1 LSKPKKIIYMPELFR
16 LEKEEFSKVDNEYQ
30 WTYLCLFE
38 FIFKKRFI
46 KRITIT
52 DHAWK
57 KKGREWMTKELVLN
71 ILTKELN
78 GRKRMRFHKKYGNRE
93 VYIREY
99 VPYKDRFYHLT
110 FWFEDNNS
118 DWLWV
123 RNCYPIS

>member
-1 LSKPKKIIYMPELFR
+1 MPELFK

-38 FIFKKRFI
+38 FIFKKIVI

-52 DHAWK
+52 DHPWK
-57 KKGREWMTKELVLN
+57 KKGREWITKELVLN

-78 GRKRMRFHKKYGNRE
+78 GKKRMRFYKKHGNRE
-93 VYIREY
+93 VFIREY
-99 VPYKDRFYHLT
+99 VPYDNRFYHLT
-110 FWFEDNNS
+110 FWFENNNS